1 MKLKISKNN
10 RPGSLG
16 FEPGNFY
23 YVLCTD
29 FDWDYLN
36 VDVFDCNLIIIID
49 RYNKQI
55 VK

>member
-29 FDWDYLN
+29 FYWDYLN
-36 VDVFDCNLIIIID
+36 VDEFDCGLIIIID
-49 RYNKQI
+49 RTDKRI
-55 VK
+55 VI